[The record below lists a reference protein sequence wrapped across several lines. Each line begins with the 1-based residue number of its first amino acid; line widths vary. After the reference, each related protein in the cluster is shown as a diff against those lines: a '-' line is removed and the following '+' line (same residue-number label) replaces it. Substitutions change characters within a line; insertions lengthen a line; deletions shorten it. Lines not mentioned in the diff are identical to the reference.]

1 MKFFEEKR
9 GLEEEEGSG
18 INTKVGE
25 IERMKERK
33 AMCEERAGQAG

>member
-9 GLEEEEGSG
+9 RSEEEEGSG
-18 INTKVGE
+18 MNTKDGK

-33 AMCEERAGQAG
+33 GMCEERAGQAG